1 MHWGASGKNTN
12 LFKRRARIMRIAG
25 MTCAAAMLGVLSTC
39 PTTGFAQTPPAN
51 GQSNNQVTSAPRRGA
66 RRPPITPE
74 EQAQI
79 AKLAE
84 LPAWKPGDGDGD
96 YSIGPDY
103 SPAPEQKPKAGVPEG
118 KIISFDLNAAD
129 SKFYPPTGLRGTR
142 DTRKVT
148 VYIPSQYK
156 PGTAAPFIVS
166 ADAYGSG
173 RRQLPNILDNMIAE
187 HRLPAMVA
195 VMVQNGGG
203 DGVGSE
209 RGLEYDT
216 VSGKFAEFIEAE
228 VLPRVEK
235 ECNVTLTKDPD
246 GRMTLGGSSGGAVA
260 FTMAW
265 FHPEQYHRVLVYSG
279 TFVNQQSPRNPQLP
293 GGAWEYHEHLI
304 PNSPTKPLRIWL
316 EVGEHDGGYNT
327 AASGLHNWVLA
338 NQRMAEVLK
347 AKGYHYQFIYAKNAG
362 HTDGKVIS
370 QTYPETLEYV
380 WKGYEAK

>member
-1 MHWGASGKNTN
+1 MNI
-12 LFKRRARIMRIAG
+12 ARL
-25 MTCAAAMLGVLSTC
+25 TCAAALLSVLSVF
-39 PTTGFAQTPPAN
+39 PSTGLGQTPPAN
-51 GQSNNQVTSAPRRGA
+51 GQSNQTTNAPRRGA
-66 RRPPITPE
+66 RRAPITPQ

-79 AKLAE
+79 DKLAQ

-96 YSIGPDY
+96 FSIGPDY
-103 SPAPEQKPKAGVPEG
+103 SPAPEQTPRPGVPEG
-118 KIISFDLNAAD
+118 KIVSFDLSAAD

-142 DTRKVT
+142 DMRKVT

-156 PGTAAPFIVS
+156 PGTPAPFIVS

-187 HRLPAMVA
+187 HRLPAMIAIMVA
-195 VMVQNGGG
+195 NGGG
-203 DGVGSE
+203 DGGGSE

-235 ECNVTLTKDPD
+235 ECGVTLTKDPD
-246 GRMTLGGSSGGAVA
+246 ARMTLGGSSGGAVA

-265 FHPEQYHRVLVYSG
+265 FHPELNHRVLVYSC
-279 TFVNQQSPRNPQLP
+279 TLVNQQSPVNPELP
-293 GGAWEYHEHLI
+293 HGAWEYHERLLA
-304 PNSPTKPLRIWL
+304 NSPPKPLRIWM
-316 EVGEHDGGYNT
+316 EVGEHDNGYNS
-327 AASGLHNWVLA
+327 AAAGLHNWVLA

-362 HTDGKVIS
+362 HTDGKVIA
-370 QTYPETLEYV
+370 QTYPEALEYV
-380 WKGYEAK
+380 WKGYRPKS